1 MEEKNKKINPVLIEG
16 IVLCALSVLGIIFSI
31 ICHYGF
37 KVEWKLSP
45 YLFPLFISIML
56 CILSISL
63 ILSSFSGLKEAKRE
77 KGDRKTFLL
86 FLLECAIYLI
96 VLKYLGFLIS
106 TMLLLGAIVHLLG
119 EKSWCKIILISV
131 VTSLIIYF
139 LFGVYLGVMLPKG
152 KLLYMIGIRL

>member
-56 CILSISL
+56 CMLSISL
-63 ILSSFSGLKEAKRE
+63 ILSSFSGLKE
-77 KGDRKTFLL
+77 
-86 FLLECAIYLI
+86 
-96 VLKYLGFLIS
+96 LKYLGFLIS

-119 EKSWCKIILISV
+119 EKSWWKIILISV

>member
-1 MEEKNKKINPVLIEG
+1 MEEKNKKINPVLIEV

-56 CILSISL
+56 CMLSISL
-63 ILSSFSGLKEAKRE
+63 ILSSFSGIKEAKRE

-119 EKSWCKIILISV
+119 EK
-131 VTSLIIYF
+131 
-139 LFGVYLGVMLPKG
+139 
-152 KLLYMIGIRL
+152 

>member
-56 CILSISL
+56 CMLSISL

>member
-56 CILSISL
+56 CMLSISL

-106 TMLLLGAIVHLLG
+106 TMLLLSAIVHLLG
-119 EKSWCKIILISV
+119 EKSWWKIILISV

-139 LFGVYLGVMLPKG
+139 LFGVYLSVMLPKG

>member
-56 CILSISL
+56 CMLSISL

-106 TMLLLGAIVHLLG
+106 TMLLLCAIVHLLG
-119 EKSWCKIILISV
+119 EKSWWKIILISV

>member
-106 TMLLLGAIVHLLG
+106 TMLLLCAIVHLLG
-119 EKSWCKIILISV
+119 EKSWWKIILISV